1 MYNSRERSHD
11 VLDRRLVSGDNIHF
25 EYIESEGDIYR
36 IVYERGFLNISF
48 GELSKLFVKSLG
60 TSMYCCT
67 LYSSAGEFQLYKMSK
82 EEFNELVSGKKFKV
96 FIDENVFTLA
106 EYPYKNPAD
115 ALKMIL
121 SETSPTVIVENDSRF
136 VRSRCMQ
143 FEEII

>member
-36 IVYERGFLNISF
+36 IVYDRGFYNISF
-48 GELSKLFVKSLG
+48 AELSKLFVKSLG
-60 TSMYCCT
+60 KSMYCCT

-82 EEFNELVSGKKFKV
+82 EEFNKLVSGRKFKV
-96 FIDENVFTLA
+96 FMDENVFTLA
-106 EYPYKNPAD
+106 DYPYNNPTD

-121 SETSPTVIVENDSRF
+121 NETSSKVMVENDPRF
-136 VRSRCMQ
+136 VRSTCMQ